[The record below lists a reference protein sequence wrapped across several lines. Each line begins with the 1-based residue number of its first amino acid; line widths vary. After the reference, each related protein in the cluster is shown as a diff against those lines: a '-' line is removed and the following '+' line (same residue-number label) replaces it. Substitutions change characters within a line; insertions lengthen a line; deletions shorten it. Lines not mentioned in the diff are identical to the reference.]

1 MNEEKKTLRVEV
13 TVTKSSGASVGRE
26 PCPWGSVSD
35 AFARQYCLPVKTNSI
50 LVVVSQASHEFLLC
64 CDFLWIVV

>member
-1 MNEEKKTLRVEV
+1 MNEEKKALREV
-13 TVTKSSGASVGRE
+13 TGTKASGTSVGRE

-35 AFARQYCLPVKTNSI
+35 VFARQYCLPVKTNSI

-64 CDFLWIVV
+64 CDLLWIVV